1 MLLSTHKAR
10 GAIPT
15 RDLCVF
21 AALAAMLFLSRIGL
35 QWLPGVHPMALII
48 AAMTLRYCVRALI
61 PLYSYIL
68 LDGVFAGFSLWWIPY
83 LYVWLPL
90 WGMFMLTGKLDI
102 SLKVKAPLYMVLC
115 ALHGLAFGILYAP
128 AQALMFGFSFQATVA
143 WVIAGL
149 PFDVIHAIGN
159 FAAGTMILPLSS
171 LLTKLDRGQYRT

>member
-1 MLLSTHKAR
+1 MPLYTHGAR

-15 RDLCVF
+15 RDLCIF

-35 QWLPGVHPMALII
+35 QWIPGIHPMALII
-48 AAMTLRYCVRALI
+48 AAMTLRYRVRALI

-90 WGMFMLTGKLDI
+90 WAVFMLAGKLDV

-115 ALHGLAFGILYAP
+115 ALHGLSFGVLYAP
-128 AQALMFGFSFQATVA
+128 AQALMFGFSFRATVA

-149 PFDVIHAIGN
+149 PFDVVHAIGN
-159 FAAGTMILPLSS
+159 FAAGTLVVPLTS
-171 LLTKLDRGQYRT
+171 LLTKLDRGQYRI